1 MQNRIIKTKF
11 KNTFLLNNY
20 IFKDNRGYFCEIFNV
35 KTNILKKFNIKQIN
49 ISKSVKKN
57 TFRGLHF
64 QKGGNSQGKLLTV
77 IKGSIFDYVL
87 CLKNNNKDFG
97 KIIKITLDDKRHN
110 SIFIPT
116 GYAHGFLTLEANTIV
131 SYSVDK
137 NYNKQSESGINIFDK
152 QFKIDLPK
160 KITISKKDKILPFF
174 DKKRK
179 YF

>member
-1 MQNRIIKTKF
+1 MII
-11 KNTFLLNNY
+11 
-20 IFKDNRGYFCEIFNV
+20 
-35 KTNILKKFNIKQIN
+35 
-49 ISKSVKKN
+49 
-57 TFRGLHF
+57 
-64 QKGGNSQGKLLTV
+64 
-77 IKGSIFDYVL
+77 YVL

-160 KITISKKDKILPFF
+160 KITISKQ
-174 DKKRK
+174 
-179 YF
+179 